1 MWISDDSK
9 NGKIV
14 EVRWESSPPFTGVV
28 LSGTVLNDEKKTR
41 MYLVRDSTGELYLV
55 DEAKLTELPKE
66 EK

>member
-9 NGKIV
+9 NGKTV
-14 EVRWESSPPFTGVV
+14 EVHWESRPPFTGVV

-55 DEAKLTELPKE
+55 DEAKLTELSKE